1 MTSYIYFM
9 NKIWLIM
16 MMLGTAALLVI
27 NPSQTVTS
35 MVDASSSALELCL
48 NLCAVY
54 AVWLGILEILDAS
67 GLSDKLAKLL
77 RPLIKKLFPKANLE
91 TQKNIAINLSANML
105 GLGNA
110 STPYGIKAMRGLDD
124 GNEKANSSMI
134 MLMIINACSIQLIPT
149 TIIGLRA
156 AAGSTSPSD
165 IILPTIISSFTAC
178 AIGVGLAILCAKI
191 FSKTKRR
198 KI

>member
-1 MTSYIYFM
+1 M

>member
-1 MTSYIYFM
+1 
-9 NKIWLIM
+9 M
-16 MMLGTAALLVI
+16 MLLGTAALLVV
-27 NPSQTVTS
+27 NPSKTVTS

-67 GLSDKLAKLL
+67 KLSDKLAKLL
-77 RPLIKKLFPKANLE
+77 RPIIKKLFPKANLE

-134 MLMIINACSIQLIPT
+134 MLQSEESA
-149 TIIGLRA
+149 
-156 AAGSTSPSD
+156 
-165 IILPTIISSFTAC
+165 
-178 AIGVGLAILCAKI
+178 
-191 FSKTKRR
+191 
-198 KI
+198 